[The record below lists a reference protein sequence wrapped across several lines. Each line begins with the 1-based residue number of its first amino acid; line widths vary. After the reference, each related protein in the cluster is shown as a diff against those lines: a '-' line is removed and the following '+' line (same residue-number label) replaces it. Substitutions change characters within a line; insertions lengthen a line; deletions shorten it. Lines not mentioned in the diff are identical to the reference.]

1 MVETF
6 FFICCYCQIPIENV
20 FLKRHFFPL
29 LPKYSYVVSLF
40 VEIPFHPSL
49 SPLFWTWPWTKIKT
63 TRKERCIESL
73 TKNNPDYSFASHGN
87 SREKHYRATNQMNNF
102 YFRYKRKTVISPPIL
117 TIFHFYM
124 CKGHTKTITIM
135 SQKST
140 F

>member
-49 SPLFWTWPWTKIKT
+49 SPLFWTWPWTKIKII
-63 TRKERCIESL
+63 RKERCVESL
-73 TKNNPDYSFASHGN
+73 TKNIPIIHSPAMEIPAKNTIGLPIKWITFTS
-87 SREKHYRATNQMNNF
+87 ATNEKPWFLRQYLLF
-102 YFRYKRKTVISPPIL
+102 
-117 TIFHFYM
+117 
-124 CKGHTKTITIM
+124 
-135 SQKST
+135 ST
-140 F
+140 FTCVKVTLKPLL